1 MYNVVNVQ
9 VGPPLFTVDD
19 DDVLPSTFEGQTG
32 PDACLALE
40 PRNLLSV
47 DELLDA
53 VSHCVD

>member
-9 VGPPLFTVDD
+9 VEPPLFTVDD
-19 DDVLPSTFEGQTG
+19 DVLPSIVEGQTG